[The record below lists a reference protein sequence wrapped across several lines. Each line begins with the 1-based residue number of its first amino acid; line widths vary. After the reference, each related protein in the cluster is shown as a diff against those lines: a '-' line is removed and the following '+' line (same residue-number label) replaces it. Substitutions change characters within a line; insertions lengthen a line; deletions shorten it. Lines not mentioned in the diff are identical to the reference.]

1 LRDATQNIEES
12 PLSSLFTV
20 LYLMD
25 KYQTFSVNF
34 LAKNA
39 YSDNNGLKIFSNK
52 IRKYNLA
59 AEDGLV
65 KT

>member
-1 LRDATQNIEES
+1 
-12 PLSSLFTV
+12 
-20 LYLMD
+20 MD

-39 YSDNNGLKIFSNK
+39 YSDNNGLNIFSNK